1 MNKMNKV
8 KEINEL
14 GSSSSSL
21 ELLSL
26 EPLEPLEQQYLNQL
40 SQHELNAY
48 LIAKN
53 HLGTSFNLKKS
64 NGYELWY
71 KNLKPA

>member
-1 MNKMNKV
+1 MNKKQNMEQNMEQNIV
-8 KEINEL
+8 K
-14 GSSSSSL
+14 SL
-21 ELLSL
+21 EPL

>member
-1 MNKMNKV
+1 MNKQNMEQNMEQNIV
-8 KEINEL
+8 EP
-14 GSSSSSL
+14 
-21 ELLSL
+21 L

-71 KNLKPA
+71 KNLKPV

>member
-1 MNKMNKV
+1 MNKQNMEQNMEQNIV
-8 KEINEL
+8 
-14 GSSSSSL
+14 
-21 ELLSL
+21 
-26 EPLEPLEQQYLNQL
+26 EPLEQQNIVEPLEQQYLNQL

-71 KNLKPA
+71 KNLKPV

>member
-1 MNKMNKV
+1 MEQNMEQNIV
-8 KEINEL
+8 
-14 GSSSSSL
+14 
-21 ELLSL
+21 
-26 EPLEPLEQQYLNQL
+26 EPLEQQNIGEPLEQQYLNQL

-71 KNLKPA
+71 KNLKPV